1 MHACGCARH
10 RRQETNVLIVSVL
23 FAVVVNL
30 ALRSNSQGRIE
41 VVGMRKLTI
50 VVGLGAFPVTI
61 MGDPEIEDEVPRPS
75 RVLEVADNL
84 DVAMLLSPRVT
95 GRDAELCSHL
105 MTGIT
110 EERPKNWGGSWIAC
124 SGFGI

>member
-1 MHACGCARH
+1 
-10 RRQETNVLIVSVL
+10 
-23 FAVVVNL
+23 
-30 ALRSNSQGRIE
+30 
-41 VVGMRKLTI
+41 MRKLTM

-105 MTGIT
+105 MTGRT
-110 EERPKNWGGSWIAC
+110 EERSKNRYHPVVRLGGT
-124 SGFGI
+124 

>member
-30 ALRSNSQGRIE
+30 AAALRSNAQGRIE

-50 VVGLGAFPVTI
+50 LVGLGAFPVTI
-61 MGDPEIEDEVPRPS
+61 MGDPDS
-75 RVLEVADNL
+75 
-84 DVAMLLSPRVT
+84 
-95 GRDAELCSHL
+95 
-105 MTGIT
+105 
-110 EERPKNWGGSWIAC
+110 
-124 SGFGI
+124 

>member
-30 ALRSNSQGRIE
+30 ALRSNAQGRIE

-50 VVGLGAFPVTI
+50 LVGLGAFSVMI
-61 MGDPEIEDEVPRPS
+61 MVILRSKTRFRAP
-75 RVLEVADNL
+75 A
-84 DVAMLLSPRVT
+84 A
-95 GRDAELCSHL
+95 
-105 MTGIT
+105 
-110 EERPKNWGGSWIAC
+110 SWR
-124 SGFGI
+124 

>member
-1 MHACGCARH
+1 MTAVVLGTGLSLIQAVKCA
-10 RRQETNVLIVSVL
+10 RQETKVLVVCVL

-30 ALRSNSQGRIE
+30 ALRSNAQGRIE

-50 VVGLGAFPVTI
+50 LVGLGAFPVTI

-84 DVAMLLSPRVT
+84 DVTALLSQ
-95 GRDAELCSHL
+95 GHWA
-105 MTGIT
+105 
-110 EERPKNWGGSWIAC
+110 
-124 SGFGI
+124 

>member
-1 MHACGCARH
+1 MHACRCARN

-30 ALRSNSQGRIE
+30 ALRSISQGCIE

-61 MGDPEIEDEVPRPS
+61 KKILFRYGD
-75 RVLEVADNL
+75 LTG
-84 DVAMLLSPRVT
+84 LSPGGG
-95 GRDAELCSHL
+95 GRCGRGRGMGGQDGLRAGADA
-105 MTGIT
+105 
-110 EERPKNWGGSWIAC
+110 R
-124 SGFGI
+124 